1 MDFTGSPVVKTPL
14 PGQGVWVWSLG
25 GGQKTKILKENR
37 SDIVTNSII
46 FKWSESII
54 IIQANVYNKTETSYR
69 YRKKKSSGY
78 QREEGREGAS
88 WGHGM
93 KRYKPLCTTEINKI
107 YCIVQGILANIL
119 TLSRV

>member
-69 YRKKKSSGY
+69 YRKKKRVVVIRG
-78 QREEGREGAS
+78 RREGRGQV
-88 WGHGM
+88 GGM
-93 KRYKPLCTTEINKI
+93 GWRDTNHCVPQT
-107 YCIVQGILANIL
+107 
-119 TLSRV
+119 